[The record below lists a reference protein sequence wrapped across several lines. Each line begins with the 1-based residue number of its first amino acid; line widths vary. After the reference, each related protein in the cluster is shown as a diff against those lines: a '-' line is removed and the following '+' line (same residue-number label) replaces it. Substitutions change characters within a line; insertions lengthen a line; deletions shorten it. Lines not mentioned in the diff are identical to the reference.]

1 MKIIITESQYNLL
14 FETKSVNAAQTLIN
28 MAVDDYIES
37 CDKMKAFQNIQL
49 ALYKGLKKGTVKLE
63 VTSVEEKENERFED
77 KKYFV
82 IHLILY
88 VDQEWML
95 ENSYY
100 EKFETTLALKIEHFL
115 GIFKYFCYIDEVKMI
130 DNLTKENF
138 SLLQENDKDFN
149 KTKSLIT
156 SMFEQDYTIDDIK
169 KITGL
174 SYDIIILCLKN
185 KKVIKDPGNCI
196 EIHEMLYNYLW
207 YTDFIEKN
215 HIYDDGSE
223 IDLDLD
229 SMSRSLSYDF
239 YSNEGNRLYGYATL
253 LWDGDCDWPLD
264 GEEFTWGE
272 KSPFIYNEYYGN
284 VDFYIETYDEFNKIE
299 TLQDIINFFNKY
311 YFKFIKK
318 PIEHLIERYLIQAIE
333 MDEN

>member
-14 FETKSVNAAQTLIN
+14 FETKSVNAAQTLID

-49 ALYKGLKKGTVKLE
+49 ALYKGFKNGTVKLE
-63 VTSVEEKENERFED
+63 VTNIEEIENDRFED

-115 GIFKYFCYIDEVKMI
+115 GIFKYFCYIDEVKII

-138 SLLQENDKDFN
+138 SLLQENDMDFN

-156 SMFEQDYTIDDIK
+156 SMFEQDYAIDDIK

-174 SYDIIILCLKN
+174 SYDIIILCLKD
-185 KKVIKDPGNCI
+185 KKIIQDPGNCI
-196 EIHEMLYNYLW
+196 EINEVLYNYLW
-207 YTDFIEKN
+207 YTDFIQKT
-215 HIYDDGSE
+215 HRYDDGAE

-264 GEEFTWGE
+264 GEEFTWGD
-272 KSPFIYNEYYGN
+272 KKPVSYNEFYGN
-284 VDFYIETYDEFNKIE
+284 VDFYIEHYDEFNKIE
-299 TLQDIINFFNKY
+299 TFEDIINFFNKY
-311 YFKFIKK
+311 YFKLIKN

>member
-49 ALYKGLKKGTVKLE
+49 ALYKGLKNGTVKLE

-77 KKYFV
+77 KSYFV

-95 ENSYY
+95 EDSYY

-229 SMSRSLSYDF
+229 RMSGSLSYDF

-299 TLQDIINFFNKY
+299 TFQDIINFFNKY

-318 PIEHLIERYLIQAIE
+318 PIEYLIERYLIQAIE